1 MAKLAKQ
8 VKDFMW
14 SKIRARIN
22 EVIDPMTEQVKAE
35 EQHINEV
42 LTTAREKANEL
53 YQSILKAEFPEQWAE
68 LEKSCT
74 TDRYS
79 CLPYINTNYT
89 HMIHSPARRERD
101 KKKSEM
107 EERAK
112 EQFNELVMEVELGGV
127 KKDDVL
133 AMIAKMELGE

>member
-1 MAKLAKQ
+1 MAKLTKQ
-8 VKDFMW
+8 TKEFMW
-14 SKIRARIN
+14 SKIQNRIN
-22 EVIDPMTEQVKAE
+22 EVINPMTEQVKEE
-35 EQHINEV
+35 EQHICDV
-42 LTTAREKANEL
+42 LTMAKEKANEL
-53 YQSILKAEFPEQWAE
+53 FQSILKAEFPEQWAE

-79 CLPYINTNYT
+79 CLPYVASNYT

-101 KKKSEM
+101 SKKRDM

-133 AMIAKMELGE
+133 AMIAKMNLEG